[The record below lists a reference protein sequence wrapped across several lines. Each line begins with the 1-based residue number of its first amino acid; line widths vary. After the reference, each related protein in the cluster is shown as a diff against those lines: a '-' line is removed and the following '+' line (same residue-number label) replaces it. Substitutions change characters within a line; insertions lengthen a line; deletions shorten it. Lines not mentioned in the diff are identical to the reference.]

1 MVDPAIVKEWFSKAD
16 EDFQFAEVNLKEGR
30 NFFPQICFHFQQAA
44 EKYLKSLIIARE
56 LKFSKIHDLEH
67 LLEACLQNEEQL
79 KKIKDECA
87 FLDGFYVDTRYPVH
101 WPVNYTRKEA
111 EKAHKAA
118 LKIRN
123 LLIDL
128 VIEKLKH

>member
-44 EKYLKSLIIARE
+44 EKYLKSFIIARE
-56 LKFSKIHDLEH
+56 LKFSKIHDLEQ
-67 LLEACLQNEEQL
+67 LLEECLKNEEQL
-79 KKIKDECA
+79 EKIKDECA

-101 WPVNYTRKEA
+101 WPAHYTRNEA
-111 EKAHKAA
+111 EKAHDAA
-118 LKIRN
+118 SRIRE
-123 LLIDL
+123 LIMGL
-128 VIEKLKH
+128 IVEILKH